1 MRMPTVPIC
10 RVLPRLGGG
19 EGAASSSVDF
29 GVTKLDGVKA
39 VSFARAAGSA
49 QPQRRL
55 RCSRVPLWRP
65 LGSKKVRGFD
75 SAKAV
80 RGCSGGGRP
89 ARRSWLEIGSMADWL
104 KKFDVHV
111 KALDGV
117 RKRTLPGA
125 ILTLAS
131 STLIVLLCFS
141 ELVIC

>member
-1 MRMPTVPIC
+1 
-10 RVLPRLGGG
+10 
-19 EGAASSSVDF
+19 
-29 GVTKLDGVKA
+29 
-39 VSFARAAGSA
+39 
-49 QPQRRL
+49 
-55 RCSRVPLWRP
+55 
-65 LGSKKVRGFD
+65 
-75 SAKAV
+75 
-80 RGCSGGGRP
+80 
-89 ARRSWLEIGSMADWL
+89 MADWL